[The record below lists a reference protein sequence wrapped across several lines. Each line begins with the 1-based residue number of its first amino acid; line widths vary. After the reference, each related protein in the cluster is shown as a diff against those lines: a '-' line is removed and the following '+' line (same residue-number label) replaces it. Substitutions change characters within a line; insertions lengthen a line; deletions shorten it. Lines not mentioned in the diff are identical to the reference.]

1 MNKKIPIRYRVLIFA
16 MVMSFSTSMIVSAMI
31 IGLHTQNF
39 DKFIEIWPTSFLMSW
54 PIVFLSI
61 LIFAPLVNKL
71 LDRFIES

>member
-54 PIVFLSI
+54 PIVFLDFNLRTPS
-61 LIFAPLVNKL
+61 
-71 LDRFIES
+71 E